1 MARGPNGEIARKH
14 YYDGAPIEIRAPAE
28 QTVPLVFSSPH
39 SGSRYDPAFIEA
51 SKLDE
56 IALRRSED
64 SFVDEIFCRAPDFG
78 APLLCALYPRA
89 YLDPNREAYELDP
102 AMFSDVLP
110 AHAMTRTERVRAG
123 FGTIARLVA
132 TGAEI
137 YSEKLSFAEA
147 EARIEVLYRP
157 YHAAL
162 RRLISETTGRFGWA
176 VLIDCH
182 SMPSVGGPADR
193 DKGRRRADFVLGDRF
208 GTSCAS
214 ALTGHVE
221 KTLQELGYTVARND
235 PYAGAYTTV
244 HYGRPE
250 NGVHALQIEVNR
262 GLYMNE
268 ADFTRSPGHAP
279 LQEALGKFIEGLAAF
294 ERSRLPRG

>member
-1 MARGPNGEIARKH
+1 MARGPNGEIARTRF
-14 YYDGAPIEIRAPAE
+14 YDDAPIVVRAPAE

-39 SGSRYDPAFIEA
+39 SGAAYDPAFIQA

-56 IALRRSED
+56 LALRRSED
-64 SFVDEIFCRAPDFG
+64 SFVDEIFSRAPEHG
-78 APLLCALYPRA
+78 APLLCAMYPRA
-89 YLDPNREAYELDP
+89 YLDPNREPYELDP
-102 AMFSDVLP
+102 AMFSDPLP
-110 AHAMTRTERVRAG
+110 PHAMTRTERVRAG

-132 TGAEI
+132 SGAEI
-137 YSEKLSFAEA
+137 YREKLSFAEA
-147 EARIEVLYRP
+147 EARIDALYRP

-162 RRLISETTGRFGWA
+162 RRLVGETAARFGWA

-214 ALTGHVE
+214 SLTSHVE
-221 KTLQELGYTVARND
+221 KTLQSLGYSVARND

-268 ADFTRSPGHAP
+268 ADYQRSAGHAP
-279 LQEALGKFIEGLAAF
+279 LRDAMGKFIEELSTF
-294 ERSRLPRG
+294 DPTRS